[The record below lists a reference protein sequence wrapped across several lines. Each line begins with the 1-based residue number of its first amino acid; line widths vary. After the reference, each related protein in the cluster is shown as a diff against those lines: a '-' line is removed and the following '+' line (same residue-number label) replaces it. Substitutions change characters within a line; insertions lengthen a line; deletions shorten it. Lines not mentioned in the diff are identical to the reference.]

1 MIFEM
6 SACNRVV
13 INSQKLNRLVSWLK
27 NLIVIS
33 VNFII
38 NLRELKR
45 WFFFLKLRYKVSRY
59 SSSEL

>member
-45 WFFFLKLRYKVSRY
+45 WFFFLKTSLQGK
-59 SSSEL
+59 